1 MMFYIFFVILR
12 THGIT
17 REEMD
22 QTMHLFIILCLKAL
36 YIKYKTASDINL
48 PAGKGERALGKFS
61 S

>member
-1 MMFYIFFVILR
+1 
-12 THGIT
+12 
-17 REEMD
+17 MD